1 MENPPFEDVF
11 PIQDGGFSSQL
22 CLELP
27 FRVVPRFRKSWFG
40 IRTPPKTKPA
50 KNFQDAKDAISA
62 AVDDDENST
71 WGGNFF
77 PPCDEL
83 LQFPLDLRRGR

>member
-11 PIQDGGFSSQL
+11 PIEDGGFSSQL

-27 FRVVPRFRKSWFG
+27 VSGSSKGSGFILVWDSDA
-40 IRTPPKTKPA
+40 PKTKTRRD
-50 KNFQDAKDAISA
+50 FQDAKDAISA

-77 PPCDEL
+77 PPV
-83 LQFPLDLRRGR
+83 